1 MKAQMNPRHG
11 TRNVLLTAV
20 LCATALPASA
30 ALRPVNEHKAVDAN
44 GTVEIINVAG
54 TVEVSP
60 WDQAEVAVTG
70 GIGARVER
78 VEVTGTGAHV
88 TVRVVVPNGNSY
100 HDEGEARLK
109 IQVPRHC
116 SLEVS
121 LVSADLHL
129 TGIEGDA
136 KLQTVSGDI
145 TGDTGGSLQ
154 VSTVSGDVRLEARNA
169 KSMRVK
175 TISGD
180 ATLNGGSGEVN
191 VESVSGD
198 ANLKL
203 GTLKHSHFESVSGD
217 LHIAG
222 TLEAGGQLDASS
234 VSGDVQLSFGAVPD
248 ADIDL
253 QSMSGDISNCF
264 GPKPI
269 EQQYGPGS
277 RLNFRSGQG
286 GGKVHA
292 DTKSGDLS
300 LCAGK

>member
-1 MKAQMNPRHG
+1 MNLPMN
-11 TRNVLLTAV
+11 TRGGLRTALLGAV
-20 LCATALPASA
+20 LCATALPAFA
-30 ALRPVNEHKAVDAN
+30 ALRPVNEHKAIDAN

-54 TVEVSP
+54 SVEVTP

-78 VEVTGTGAHV
+78 VEVTGGGAHV
-88 TVRVVVPNGNSY
+88 TVRVIVPNGNSY

-109 IQVPRHC
+109 VQVPRHC
-116 SLEVS
+116 ALEVS
-121 LVSADLHL
+121 LVSADLRVS
-129 TGIEGDA
+129 GVEGDA
-136 KLQTVSGDI
+136 KLKTVSGDI
-145 TGDTGGSLQ
+145 TGDTGGALQ
-154 VSTVSGDVRLEARNA
+154 VDTVSGDVQLTARNA
-169 KSMRVK
+169 TSARVK

-180 ATLNGGSGEVN
+180 TTLNGGSGEVN

-198 ANLKL
+198 ATLKL

-217 LHIAG
+217 LHVSG
-222 TLEAGGQLDASS
+222 TLEAGGQLDAAS
-234 VSGDVQLSFGAVPD
+234 VSGNVHLSFGATPD

-253 QSMSGDISNCF
+253 QTLSGDISNCF

-286 GGKVHA
+286 GGKIHA
-292 DTKSGDLS
+292 DTKSGDIS